1 MGIGTCLSEPYTQY
15 LSIIMNKLLYL
26 ILLLFSFSASV
37 NAQKKAIVG
46 YNYEL
51 SLSKENVAATSGF
64 KIFKIWSYGKKK
76 ELLTKDI
83 CMRNAIHAVI
93 FKGLAA
99 SDIGTQGNVPA
110 MCPEGYDAH
119 QEYFDGFFESG
130 DYMQFIQLTSK
141 GAQQAGDVIRTANK
155 EWKVGLLV
163 QINVNAL
170 RKRLEADGIIQSTRG
185 LFTR

>member
-1 MGIGTCLSEPYTQY
+1 MKNILFFC
-15 LSIIMNKLLYL
+15 
-26 ILLLFSFSASV
+26 LLLIAFTSPL
-37 NAQKKAIVG
+37 NAQKKAVVG

-64 KIFKIWSYGKKK
+64 KVFKIWSYCKKR
-76 ELLTKDI
+76 ELLTQEI
-83 CMRNAIHAVI
+83 CMRNAIHAVL

-99 SDIGTQGNVPA
+99 ADEGTQGKFPA
-110 MCPEGYDAH
+110 LCPEGYDAH

-130 DYMQFIQLTSK
+130 DYKQFIQLTSK
-141 GAQQAGDVIRTANK
+141 GAQQAGDVIKTANK

-170 RKRLEADGIIQSTRG
+170 RKRLESDGIIQGTRG
-185 LFTR
+185 IFSR